1 MNRTYIW
8 LLILVVL
15 QSCKSTN
22 EQNGVI
28 LSEFCTDLI
37 SLYCR
42 DLGVSAASEPS
53 KQIIMISSSDSS
65 YYYLSIFANTPT
77 EYEYCRNDIV
87 GATESN
93 GILTRVFGEQNPMF
107 FTGMD
112 ENSAASPCNPNHI
125 EYDPDVWVICFYK
138 DGSFCKMKTRKATVY
153 EDISDL
159 IELAGKYFEVS
170 SAIPMD
176 AYGVCEVE
184 EEPKFAMGEES
195 LQSIID
201 KNFSKK
207 YINTLT
213 EETTIVHIIVDEN
226 GVGTVQYVALSSGN
240 RDVDNEAIRV
250 AHIICKSKFIPASHR
265 GQKVKAVYPISFK
278 KKQHIKL

>member
-1 MNRTYIW
+1 MNMNRTYIW

-22 EQNGVI
+22 ESNDVI
-28 LSEFCTDLI
+28 LSEFCDELI

-53 KQIIMISSSDSS
+53 KQIIMISSSDTS
-65 YYYLSIFANTPT
+65 YYYLSVFANTPT

-107 FTGMD
+107 FTGRG
-112 ENSAASPCNPNHI
+112 ENSDASPCESNDT
-125 EYDPDVWVICFYK
+125 EYDPDVWVICFNK
-138 DGSFCKMKTRKATVY
+138 DGSFCKMKTHKVTVD
-153 EDISDL
+153 EDISD
-159 IELAGKYFEVS
+159 IQKLAEKYFKVS
-170 SAIPMD
+170 NATPMD
-176 AYGVCEVE
+176 VYRVGEVE
-184 EEPKFAMGEES
+184 EEPKFAMGEEA

-207 YINTLT
+207 YANTLT
-213 EETTIVHIIVDEN
+213 KETIVVHIIVDEN
-226 GVGTVQYVALSSGN
+226 GSGTVKKVALSSGN
-240 RDVDNEAIRV
+240 SEVDNEAIRV

-278 KKQHIKL
+278 KSSR